1 MTAER
6 KFTVNSNTT
15 SACGTS
21 LKGQVYTTY
30 DKLVSALGKPKGGS
44 ADGKTT
50 CEWIVEFED
59 GSVVTIHDWKTSN
72 TPKDPYNWN
81 VGAKNHTPLDYLE
94 ALLETRV
101 VSTKY

>member
-72 TPKDPYNWN
+72 TPKDLHNWH
-81 VGAKNHTPLDYLE
+81 VGARSHAALDYLE
-94 ALLETRV
+94 EVLETPI
-101 VSTKY
+101 TKSRY